1 MNLETLLMKKTN
13 RVTLNS
19 SISSFSADDTIKI
32 GVELSE
38 KIKPGS
44 VVALTGS
51 LGAGKTTFVKGV
63 ASGLGIKSEIT
74 SPSFTIIKEY
84 YEGRIPL
91 YHMDL
96 YRIGSFE
103 ELYMIGFEELI
114 YGVGLSIIEWSEKAE
129 ELLPSERIDVDIAIN
144 NDGSRQITTK
154 GLYF

>member
-1 MNLETLLMKKTN
+1 M
-13 RVTLNS
+13 NS
-19 SISSFSADDTIKI
+19 SISSFSAVDTIKI
-32 GVELSE
+32 GAELSE
-38 KIKPGS
+38 KIKPGA

-96 YRIGSFE
+96 YRIDNYE

-144 NDGSRQITTK
+144 IDGSRQITTR